1 MKSHV
6 KAAIFLSL
14 IAPAVWAIPSPQ
26 TVHAYKSPTCE
37 CCEKWITHMNAN
49 GFKVITHEVNNV
61 VDQKTRLGVPM
72 ALASCHTA
80 EIGGYFI
87 EGHVPAGDIKKLLAE
102 KPDARGLDVPGMPT
116 SAPGMSDTSKVP
128 YAVLLVKKDGTTAT
142 YARY

>member
-1 MKSHV
+1 MKPLAKV
-6 KAAIFLSL
+6 AFFLSL
-14 IAPAVWAIPSPQ
+14 LASVVWAAPSVQ
-26 TVHAYKSPTCE
+26 TVHVYKSPTCE
-37 CCEKWITHMNAN
+37 CCGKWIDHMNVN
-49 GFKVITHEVNNV
+49 GFKVITHEINNV
-61 VDQKTRLGVPM
+61 VDQKMRLGVPM

-102 KPDARGLDVPGMPT
+102 KPDARGLDVPGMPA
-116 SAPGMSDTSKVP
+116 SAPGMSDTSKAP